1 MDRLL
6 ALRRQGLRDFEPSL
20 PPRFMD
26 RILDRMKKSLNR
38 SGISRRRLE
47 RCSSSFAEDLS
58 VSTSSFATL
67 PDRTSFRLLAA
78 GGDGELDRIYKS
90 LGVSGP
96 DDLAISFDAWEASK
110 MRSSSGIVNRFQ
122 PQADVLS
129 SGVDSLD
136 RDNTGGVGRF
146 FKEHASEK
154 ASEKEHGEM
163 NLNPNYHDDVREDLF
178 EICLTTIDV
187 SNVDRLAVK
196 ANKDAGEYFLLA
208 TVVAGTDSLLRFE
221 DEEGKTWLFG
231 FSYLNVSQCCEFTQ
245 GWSSYVEEKQLKA
258 GDFVSFQR
266 DRKDSS
272 KLFIGCRK
280 SDESFPNPTSPGAS
294 IKTVEMRERLKGVE
308 TPFQPKLSEHSVTGS
323 DPVLV
328 IYCGDNQV
336 SEEIYLI
343 SYIFNELCRRG
354 FSPLRYDMKKGTV
367 TENQKLLHI
376 SRVGIIIFSM
386 NFAHFRECLDGFVAV
401 MDHLKANELVLVPVF
416 FKVRVSDVRGQS
428 GSFGRAFIRLRNSVK
443 ASEVLKWRAAMIEL
457 TSISGYAYKKG

>member
-1 MDRLL
+1 
-6 ALRRQGLRDFEPSL
+6 
-20 PPRFMD
+20 MD

-58 VSTSSFATL
+58 VSTSSFATCSLEL

-90 LGVSGP
+90 RGVSGP

-110 MRSSSGIVNRFQ
+110 MRSSS
-122 PQADVLS
+122 
-129 SGVDSLD
+129 
-136 RDNTGGVGRF
+136 GGVGRF

-231 FSYLNVSQCCEFTQ
+231 FSYLNVSQCYEFTQ

-272 KLFIGCRK
+272 KLFIGFRK

-386 NFAHFRECLDGFVAV
+386 NFAHSRECLDGFVAV